1 MGGEKRGGGRPKD
14 EPAGQIPRP
23 ARDTGPEVARYK
35 AAADEFA
42 QMFIEKTAGVKDFM
56 SIFELED
63 MIKELSAKTHRV
75 NMDLVARLVESFDE
89 SKIIR
94 KKKDDYKRLGVSLKT
109 QKRSERAVSTLG
121 GPLRLRRYILR
132 PADDKSAQRLLD
144 TSGKRT
150 VIPMDEL
157 LGLGDWPYRVTPSVM
172 ASVAY
177 RATIP
182 DSERGSGFM
191 EDLSEVHEA
200 TAKSIAAYVGR
211 LVFETDL
218 ARDKNAA
225 AAHYGFETVGPGRA
239 LYVAVETAPVRANLA
254 GERGAKSGLVSLGS
268 VLAGPPLAAGRG
280 RPPGAAP
287 LGPAGSSQADSGPA
301 DFGPADFG
309 QPFGPATILETIA
322 CVEPRDLRSLLAVSA
337 ARHGR
342 GPEQKIILLSD
353 GGAFARTVAS
363 ELGPEVKTVL
373 SFDVLAA
380 KTGALAL
387 AIFGGESDRARR
399 WTADRL
405 TELLAGRLEACLRA
419 ARLAAPAGEEAA
431 DFESFIG
438 ANADIMDYKGCAKG
452 KIMISANNANYA
464 IKNLV
469 SRRFN
474 KSYSAWKP
482 DTAQSILTL
491 MGKRLS
497 NLWFSDVIKP
507 IMTMFGR
514 EI

>member
-1 MGGEKRGGGRPKD
+1 M
-14 EPAGQIPRP
+14 
-23 ARDTGPEVARYK
+23 YK

-42 QMFIEKTAGVKDFM
+42 QMLIEKTASAKDFLN
-56 SIFELED
+56 IFELEA
-63 MIKELSAKTHRV
+63 MIKELSAKTHRI

-109 QKRSERAVSTLG
+109 QKRSERAISTLG

-132 PADDKSAQRLLD
+132 PADDKSAERLLD
-144 TSGKRT
+144 CSGKRT

-157 LGLGDWPYRVTPSVM
+157 LGLGEWPYRVTPSVM
-172 ASVAY
+172 ALVAY

-182 DSERGSGFM
+182 DEERGPGFM
-191 EDLSEVHEA
+191 ESLCGVHEA
-200 TAKSIAAYVGR
+200 TGKSIAAYVGR

-218 ARDKNAA
+218 ARERGAA
-225 AAHYGFETVGPGRA
+225 AAHYGFETVGPGKA
-239 LYVAVETAPVRANLA
+239 LYVALETVPVKANLA
-254 GERGAKSGLVSLGS
+254 GQRGAKSGVVSLGS
-268 VLAGPPLAAGRG
+268 VLAGPPQAGGRV
-280 RPPGAAP
+280 RPPS
-287 LGPAGSSQADSGPA
+287 PAESG
-301 DFGPADFG
+301 
-309 QPFGPATILETIA
+309 QCFGPATILETIA
-322 CVEPRDLRSLLAVSA
+322 CVDPRALVALLGVSA

-342 GPEQKIILLSD
+342 GPEQKIVVLSD
-353 GGAFARTVAS
+353 GGSLARTLAA
-363 ELGPEVKTVL
+363 ELGPKVKIVL

-380 KTGALAL
+380 KAGALAL
-387 AIFGGESDRARR
+387 RIFGGESDRARR

-419 ARLAAPAGEEAA
+419 ARLAAGEGEGE
-431 DFESFIG
+431 FESLIG
-438 ANADIMDYKGCAKG
+438 ANADLMDYKGYAKE

-464 IKNLV
+464 IKNLIN
-469 SRRFN
+469 SRFN
-474 KSYSAWKP
+474 KSYSAWKS